1 MEKNSN
7 NTRLVDKLFKTD
19 DDSAA
24 LYVLV
29 GKSRKGKSHLAR
41 YILMNRLLS
50 KQWHFGLVFC
60 KSKFNNDYTSFLP
73 DNRIYE
79 GYNEQVLMKY
89 VNNLK
94 KIVKE
99 KGKVP
104 ASFIIFDDLIG
115 VLNNATDWFNNFIS
129 TFRHVNINV
138 FICVQYLTG
147 KNAVS
152 PIMREQTNFA
162 ILFQSRTRRTTSL
175 RDYTVSRPS
184 TKTIKIRSCR
194 DNIFRPYPRPYLI
207 PRPYSRPLEL
217 VYFSRG
223 IHGLETTSSGLE
235 TTRSSGLERVVPRP

>member
-29 GKSRKGKSHLAR
+29 GKSRKGKSHLTR

-162 ILFQSRTRRTTSL
+162 ILFQSRTRRTIENLYESYGGLFDTIEQFKQHFFNATKVKYSAML
-175 RDYTVSRPS
+175 YSEDVDDRDENYI
-184 TKTIKIRSCR
+184 TIQA
-194 DNIFRPYPRPYLI
+194 PA
-207 PRPYSRPLEL
+207 E
-217 VYFSRG
+217 
-223 IHGLETTSSGLE
+223 
-235 TTRSSGLERVVPRP
+235 VPKMKFDF